1 MISWRSFT
9 TSKLLPTFV
18 GESGYSATYSASNTK
33 PYPAADG
40 DDQGGIQVDYSYQG
54 KLTLNRTL
62 TSVSWTEK
70 RGNSFR
76 DSDGRVEVSAGNVG
90 LSALTSVNENS
101 TWIRENEFI
110 FDEDGNLLSQE
121 RDPTSNSSPLATI
134 RQETTKTESY
144 ESGYR
149 TTKTI
154 SAYEDDFGNAEPII
168 GSIWTTTET
177 GEGTNAK
184 TTFEHIP
191 TNTTE
196 TVEDGKTRQGQRTVI
211 DTTGGN
217 LEFKTYTAP
226 DGDVVVVAHTIYA
239 LNSNTFAATADSP
252 LTDIPVTNLSFEGSR
267 FTRSF
272 SDAYAEELTF
282 VIDRTDRTSTTTITT
297 TGKTDVPTTRAKQ
310 TQETWKRWQQQ
321 YEQKRGCDPERD
333 LFKTTVESYPNIHF
347 GTEIEETITNGTQ
360 TTFETFNGKATT
372 TILIKKYQQ
381 TALLVDATGIGLTG
395 DSQQRTRTH
404 TKTNT
409 FSVETSTFS
418 VAGDVT
424 KTSTVTVPGF
434 IETQHF
440 PWRSYG
446 DDARRLFSVTNDQTT
461 LHATTT
467 TQAFPETTM
476 NVDFNVSETGIVDPE
491 NEGIRAGVES
501 TTTAFSL
508 KEMVTGKF
516 YRKAENISI
525 SRNNATVV
533 RAAQLNGGIANQNLS
548 FRTQNNHA
556 TAGVFMKYNAEHT
569 WNSPSFGLISQG
581 IVGAIPLTPTFSGL
595 MSEGS
600 DGWGLCDSSEYTS
613 VAGSRVGQNFS
624 TTIAWQ
630 IREGTSTKN
639 STSSGSFTLN
649 STSSVPFGVSTQFSL
664 LGGFATPN
672 ASRTVIVSPG
682 AVLMTTYDA
691 SGSGT
696 LSSSYATGTT
706 EAVAPVGTVPVTIS
720 SFLPCVQGGGVFTQ
734 RLLDNGMP

>member
-9 TSKLLPTFV
+9 TSKVLPTFV
-18 GESGYSATYSASNTK
+18 GESGYSATYSASNTR
-33 PYPAADG
+33 PYPEPDG

-54 KLTLNRTL
+54 ELTLNRTL
-62 TSVSWTEK
+62 SSISWTEK

-76 DSDGRVEVSAGNVG
+76 ASDGRVAVSSGNVG
-90 LSALTSVNENS
+90 LSALTSVNENT
-101 TWIRENEFI
+101 TWIRKNEF
-110 FDEDGNLLSQE
+110 FSDGTRE

-134 RQETTKTESY
+134 RQETTKSESY

-154 SAYEDDFGNAEPII
+154 SAYEDDFGNEEPII
-168 GSIWTTTET
+168 GFIWTTTVT

-184 TTFEHIP
+184 TTVEQIS
-191 TNTTE
+191 TETTE
-196 TVEDGKTRQGQRTVI
+196 TVEDFKTRPGERTVI
-211 DTTGGN
+211 ATAGEDV
-217 LEFKTYTAP
+217 EFKTYTAT
-226 DGDVVVVAHTIYA
+226 DGDVIVVAHTIYE
-239 LNSNTFAATADSP
+239 LNSNTFAATANSP

-272 SDAYAEELTF
+272 SDTYAAELTF

-333 LFKTTVESYPNIHF
+333 LFKTTVESYQNIHF

-360 TTFETFNGKATT
+360 TTFETFNGASTT
-372 TILIKKYQQ
+372 TTVTKRFQQ
-381 TALLVDATGIGLTG
+381 TALLVDATSIGATG
-395 DSQQRTRTH
+395 AFQQRTRTR

-409 FSVETSTFS
+409 FSVETTTFS
-418 VAGDVT
+418 VSGNVT

-434 IETQHF
+434 VENEHF

-446 DDARRLFSVTNDQTT
+446 DDARRLFSVPNDQTT

-476 NVDFNVSETGIVDPE
+476 NVDSNVSETGILDFFFQGTRGVD
-491 NEGIRAGVES
+491 GSS
-501 TTTAFSL
+501 TTALTV
-508 KEMVTGKF
+508 KEVVTGKF
-516 YRKAENISI
+516 YRKAAGIST

-556 TAGVFMKYNAEHT
+556 TAGIFLEHNAEHT

-581 IVGAIPLTPTFSGL
+581 IVGAIPLIPTFSGL

-600 DGWGLCDSSEYTS
+600 DGWGLCDSSDYTT

-624 TTIAWQ
+624 TTIAWKT
-630 IREGTSTKN
+630 IEGTSTKN
-639 STSSGSFTLN
+639 NTSSGSFTLN
-649 STSSVPFGVSTQFSL
+649 STSSVSFGVSTQFRL
-664 LGGFATPN
+664 LEPWGGFATPN

-682 AVLMTTYDA
+682 VVLMTTYDA
-691 SGSGT
+691 ESSGT
-696 LSSSYATGTT
+696 LSTSYSTGTT
-706 EAVAPVGTVPVTIS
+706 ETVAPVGPVPVTLS
-720 SFLPCVQGGGVFTQ
+720 SFLPRVQGAGVYTQ
-734 RLLDNGMP
+734 RLLDDGMP